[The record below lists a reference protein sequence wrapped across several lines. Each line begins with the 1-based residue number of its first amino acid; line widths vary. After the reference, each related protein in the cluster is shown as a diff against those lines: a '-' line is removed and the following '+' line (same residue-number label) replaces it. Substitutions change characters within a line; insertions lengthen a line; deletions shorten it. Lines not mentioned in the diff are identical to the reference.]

1 MTRLTPAESLR
12 HTAGACR
19 YASLVFAEGS
29 PARQKFA
36 PDLAAM
42 AERFERRAAE
52 AERGEQPDLFSHQQ
66 AA

>member
-19 YASLVFAEGS
+19 FASLAFAEGS

-36 PDLAAM
+36 PELAAM
-42 AERFERRAAE
+42 AERFESRAD
-52 AERGEQPDLFSHQQ
+52 RGVQPDLFQQ
-66 AA
+66 